1 MLVLLG
7 SAGKNFDTHAP
18 SIGTEVEVT
27 ASRCSF
33 FALEF
38 ASIIGFAAVTADFYV
53 YYPTTSSKPIT
64 FFMTWSS
71 TWLAL
76 IFCNILGIGVAT
88 SVALIPAWADAYAI
102 SSGALLLEAYNGLGG
117 FGGFCVVILALG
129 QVTNNAPCSY
139 AAANTIQVLG
149 RYAKA
154 IPRWFWCLAIMVVEL
169 ALSVAGRNHLFR
181 IFENFLPIMAYWV
194 CPWLTIVVEEH
205 LLFHKLRGV
214 PFDWTAWEDKR
225 RLPIGAAALFAWLC
239 GWVGAIIGMSQ
250 VWYTGPVAL
259 EVGGHG
265 GDIGP
270 WLAIGFAGSIFPPL
284 RVLELSKVGR

>member
-1 MLVLLG
+1 
-7 SAGKNFDTHAP
+7 
-18 SIGTEVEVT
+18 
-27 ASRCSF
+27 
-33 FALEF
+33 
-38 ASIIGFAAVTADFYV
+38 
-53 YYPTTSSKPIT
+53 
-64 FFMTWSS
+64 
-71 TWLAL
+71 
-76 IFCNILGIGVAT
+76 
-88 SVALIPAWADAYAI
+88 
-102 SSGALLLEAYNGLGG
+102 
-117 FGGFCVVILALG
+117 
-129 QVTNNAPCSY
+129 
-139 AAANTIQVLG
+139 
-149 RYAKA
+149 
-154 IPRWFWCLAIMVVEL
+154 MVVEL

-259 EVGGHG
+259 KVGGHG